1 MKLLYCTKAADEERV
16 VREKLK
22 GWEIV
27 FSEASVV
34 EIQADSTIEA
44 LSVFVDSGKVDATVM
59 DKFPAL
65 KLITTRSTGYDHI
78 DLTEAHK
85 RGIVVCTVPAY
96 GVHTVAEFAFALLL
110 ALARKVVQAHER
122 MHSAVPFDQQGL
134 TGFDLSGKTIGVVG
148 TGSIGFHAVKIATGF
163 GMRVLAYDVVQNE
176 RVLALG
182 AQYLPLQE
190 LLAQSDVVT
199 LHVPYM
205 PQTHHLINREILS
218 GCKRGALL
226 INTARGAVVD
236 TDALIEVLD
245 AGILAGAGLDVLE
258 NETELVESTKK
269 LLAHERVLLTPHI
282 AFDTTEAMQRILDT
296 TIENLEH
303 FVAGT
308 PVNTVAVQAA

>member
-1 MKLLYCTKAADEERV
+1 MKLLYCTKVADEERV
-16 VREKLK
+16 VREKLN
-22 GWEIV
+22 GWDSV

-34 EIQADSTIEA
+34 ELQADSAVEA
-44 LSVFVDSGKVDATVM
+44 LSVFVDSGKVDAAVM

-78 DLTEAHK
+78 DLAEAHK
-85 RGIVVCTVPAY
+85 RGVVVCNVPAY

-110 ALARKVVQAHER
+110 ALSRKVVQAHER
-122 MHSAVPFDQQGL
+122 MHSAVPFNQQGL

-190 LLAQSDVVT
+190 LLSQSDVVT

-205 PQTHHLINREILS
+205 PQTHHLLNREALS
-218 GCKRGALL
+218 ACKRGAFL

-236 TDALIEVLD
+236 TDALIEALD

-258 NETELVESTKK
+258 NETELIESTKK
-269 LLAHERVLLTPHI
+269 LLAHERVLLTPHV
-282 AFDTTEAMQRILDT
+282 AFDTAEAVQRILDT

-308 PVNTVAVQAA
+308 PVNTVALKAA